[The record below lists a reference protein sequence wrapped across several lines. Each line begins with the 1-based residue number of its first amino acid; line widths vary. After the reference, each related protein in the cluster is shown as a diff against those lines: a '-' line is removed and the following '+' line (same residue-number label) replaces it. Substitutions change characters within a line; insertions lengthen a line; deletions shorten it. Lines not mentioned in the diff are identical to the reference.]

1 MPARPS
7 RLPTLTPRQYEL
19 VCLTALVL
27 LFCIVLS
34 GAAVRLTGSGLGCP
48 NWPRCGE
55 GVIAPLETHALVE
68 FGNRVVTGLVG
79 LPCLAAF
86 FLSFRRAPRRRDLT
100 ILSALLPFGVLLQAI
115 LGGLTVIFELRPG
128 FVMGHFLLSMVI
140 LAIAVALY
148 WRARYEPG
156 ERPHNDRRVVLAT
169 RVLLPLGALAL
180 FAGTL
185 ATAAGP
191 HPGSAGTGEVVPR
204 INLLNLDALIHWH
217 GRTGTLLGLASLA
230 AWWVARKRG
239 ADPQTRRALTI
250 LCLLVAAQGLI
261 GFAQYELDL
270 PSELVWLHIL
280 VASAAWVSILFANA
294 AAGRLGDR
302 RRTVVEGDPHLWGG
316 DRPTSVETVPAG
328 RP

>member
-1 MPARPS
+1 MRR

-19 VCLTALVL
+19 VCLAALVL
-27 LFCIVLS
+27 LFLIVLS

-48 NWPRCGE
+48 NWPRCGT
-55 GVIAPLETHALVE
+55 GVTPPLETHALVE

-79 LPCLAAF
+79 IPCVAAF
-86 FLSFRRAPRRRDLT
+86 LLSFRRSPRRRDLT
-100 ILSALLPFGVLLQAI
+100 VLSALLPLGVLLQAV

-140 LAIAVALY
+140 LATAVALY

-156 ERPHNDRRVVLAT
+156 ERPVNDRRTVLAV
-169 RVLLPLGALAL
+169 RALLPLGALAL

-204 INLLNLDALIHWH
+204 IDLLNLDALIHWH
-217 GRTGTLLGLASLA
+217 GRTGTLLGLASVA
-230 AWWVARKRG
+230 AWFVARRLG
-239 ADPQTRRALTI
+239 ADPQTRRALTA
-250 LCLLVAAQGLI
+250 LCLLVAAQGLV
-261 GFAQYELDL
+261 GFVQYELDL
-270 PSELVWLHIL
+270 PAELVWLHIV
-280 VASAAWVSILFANA
+280 VATMAWISILFANA
-294 AAGRLGDR
+294 AVGALPRK
-302 RRTVVEGDPHLWGG
+302 VVDADPQLWGAEH
-316 DRPTSVETVPAG
+316 RTSVETAPAG